1 MQSTAIPT
9 AQEQGP
15 LEAVRLAESNGQSP
29 RPVNPAPWVWNFG
42 FLAWTQGPRTGI
54 LAFHSTRRGHAML
67 KPIITGLLG
76 TSLSATAA
84 PTGAL
89 SLEETFDAYV
99 RVVTQDD
106 ERARTA
112 LRESLQTA
120 SKHAFPGIGDTV
132 DALHIHQGPAL
143 GSNDPIAMAVKA
155 RWHSIHCK
163 EVERADSGS
172 PDRVTIRYHCG
183 VPDVSSFFATY
194 REHREQFVA
203 VDAVASIQ
211 PAKMAFAQVLTQAPN
226 STFDTTAEFFRAGEG
241 GPWASTDMMFLGL
254 ALLQK
259 MLPFREWNERIEAES
274 ITARTGIPACDLLLD
289 ARLKAARI
297 HDSVDPSSD
306 DATFQNVLE
315 ETVSGMGP
323 DEARAHCRALQERHR
338 P

>member
-1 MQSTAIPT
+1 
-9 AQEQGP
+9 
-15 LEAVRLAESNGQSP
+15 
-29 RPVNPAPWVWNFG
+29 
-42 FLAWTQGPRTGI
+42 
-54 LAFHSTRRGHAML
+54 ML

-76 TSLSATAA
+76 TSLSATDV
-84 PTGAL
+84 PMGEL

-99 RVVTQDD
+99 LVVTQDD

-112 LRESLQTA
+112 LRKSLQTA
-120 SKHAFPGIGDTV
+120 NQHAFPGIGDAV
-132 DALHIHQGPAL
+132 DVLYIHQWPAL
-143 GSNDPIAMAVKA
+143 ESNDPIVMAVKA
-155 RWHSIHCK
+155 RWHSIRCK

-211 PAKMAFAQVLTQAPN
+211 PAKMAFAQVLIQAPN
-226 STFDTTAEFFRAGEG
+226 STFATTAEFFRAGEG
-241 GPWASTDMMFLGL
+241 GPWVSIDMMFLGL

-297 HDSVDPSSD
+297 HEPVDPSSD

-323 DEARAHCRALQERHR
+323 DEARSHCRALQEHHR